1 MAQWH
6 GISRRKPSGG
16 RKVQARGKRA
26 TEISTEKQFALVGEP
41 KRKIY
46 RKTGGNT
53 MVRVMAANQVSINNP
68 KTGKT
73 TLGTIH
79 SVVENA
85 SDPNYVRRNI
95 LVKGAVIDTDKGRVR
110 IGDER
115 RDARV
120 GGHDRALDDRRRQVG
135 AERRAQVVEQ
145 GRREARARL
154 GRVQPAEVV
163 AERQPRAVRRA
174 REREQRERA
183 SQALRRHFNRLG
195 ASSA

>member
-16 RKVQARGKRA
+16 RRVQARGKRA

-41 KRKIY
+41 KR
-46 RKTGGNT
+46 
-53 MVRVMAANQVSINNP
+53 MVRVMAANQVSINDS

-95 LVKGAVIDTDKGRVR
+95 LVKGAVIETDKGRVR
-110 IGDER
+110 ITSRPGKDGVINGVLLE
-115 RDARV
+115 
-120 GGHDRALDDRRRQVG
+120 
-135 AERRAQVVEQ
+135 
-145 GRREARARL
+145 
-154 GRVQPAEVV
+154 
-163 AERQPRAVRRA
+163 
-174 REREQRERA
+174 
-183 SQALRRHFNRLG
+183 
-195 ASSA
+195 